1 MNLTKDNEIKIK
13 EMIYLYLE
21 DASTLNKLPVSFLP
35 NDILYQKGKLDFTTS
50 DDIDDY
56 VENVFSAMKKDKLF
70 EMFEQYEGIELNNK
84 IILEI
89 LVAYHQT
96 LYYKISMEAKQ
107 DCLNFFN
114 RLLKKYGDEL
124 GTKELQK
131 FKKLYKIEDKF
142 YERGLLDYDYNLLN
156 SDLASNSF
164 KKNLKNN
171 LEKEIDKYIQENNLN
186 KVSKTKNN
194 IKSATPME
202 INQIVTRDVNNFSVD
217 MCVRII
223 KIMLNNK
230 NFYNEDIKKFNVK
243 GSIKIPY
250 KQRFVNTPIVYAKSS
265 DYELYIT
272 AFSAYIKLPN
282 KEIKTVYHINR
293 NTLKECL
300 NNLGIVIKKYKFNPE
315 LITFAKILPL
325 R

>member
-1 MNLTKDNEIKIK
+1 MMLNTESENKIK
-13 EMIYLYLE
+13 EMINLYIE
-21 DASTLNKLPVSFLP
+21 DAPTLNGLPVSFLP
-35 NDILYQKGKLDFTTS
+35 NDIIYHKKRLDFTTS
-50 DDIDDY
+50 SDIDEY
-56 VENVFSAMKKDKLF
+56 IETVFSSMKKDKLIEIF
-70 EMFEQYEGIELNNK
+70 EKYDGIELNNK

-89 LVAYHQT
+89 LIAYHQT

-107 DCLNFFN
+107 DCLNFFG
-114 RLLKKYGDEL
+114 RLLKKREEEL
-124 GTKELQK
+124 GSVQLNK
-131 FKKLYKIEDKF
+131 FKKIYKIDSKL
-142 YERGLLDYDYNLLN
+142 YERGLLDYDYSLFNA
-156 SDLASNSF
+156 DLSSSHF
-164 KKNLKNN
+164 KRTLQTN
-171 LEKEIDKYIQENNLN
+171 LEKEIDTFIQKNNLN

-194 IKSATPME
+194 IKSATPLE

-230 NFYNEDIKKFNVK
+230 EFYNEDIKKFNVK

-250 KQRFVNTPIVYAKSS
+250 KQKSINTPIVYAKSS
-265 DYELYIT
+265 EYELYIT

-282 KEIKTVYHINR
+282 NEIKTVYHINR

-300 NNLGIVIKKYKFNPE
+300 NNLGIIIKKYKFNPE